1 MNKKP
6 AKKISPKK
14 IRKARAAEAAGGPVM
29 WFRCPR
35 KGHVEDEEWS
45 YFVVNNNTNQRT
57 HDTGP
62 MCRTCVFEWLT
73 ENFQTHR
80 IAPPRRKKGDKP
92 S

>member
-1 MNKKP
+1 MIKPKKV
-6 AKKISPKK
+6 SPKK
-14 IRKARAAEAAGGPVM
+14 VRKAALAEALGEPPAM

-45 YFVVNNNTNQRT
+45 YFVTNTKTEQRT
-57 HDTGP
+57 LDTGP

-80 IAPPRRKKGDKP
+80 IAPPKRKKGDKP